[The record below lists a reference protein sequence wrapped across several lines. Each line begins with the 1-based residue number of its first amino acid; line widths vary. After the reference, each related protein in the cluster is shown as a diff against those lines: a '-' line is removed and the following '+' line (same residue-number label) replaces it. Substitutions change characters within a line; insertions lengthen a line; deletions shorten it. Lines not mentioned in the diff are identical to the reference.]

1 MLENKMVDVDG
12 KLLTYM
18 VRADMNHQ
26 LGTAKKRTNYL
37 KDDLIGNQFLSLC
50 AQSGAE
56 QWLPGS
62 AGAPAAKPWAA
73 EVLIR

>member
-18 VRADMNHQ
+18 ACADMNHQ
-26 LGTAKKRTNYL
+26 LSTAKKRANYL
-37 KDDLIGNQFLSLC
+37 KDDLIGNQFLWLY
-50 AQSGAE
+50 AQSDVE

-73 EVLIR
+73 EVIR